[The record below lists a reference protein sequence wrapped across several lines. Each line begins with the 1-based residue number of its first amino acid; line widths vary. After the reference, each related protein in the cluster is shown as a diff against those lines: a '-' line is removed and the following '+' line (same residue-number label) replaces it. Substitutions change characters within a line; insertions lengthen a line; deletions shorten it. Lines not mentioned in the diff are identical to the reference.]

1 MTYSEW
7 QKKYGAKANQSKPAN
22 DVAKKAEEWHKKY
35 KPPRTTTTQA
45 AKPGVIVGTN
55 LNKQEQIARA
65 ADRLAPITNIAK
77 ADAGGL
83 MKNSGKVAYRNDGG
97 TRETR
102 LAEAN
107 AKNAAAKK
115 AAEDAA
121 KERDR
126 YRRTFDINAARERVK
141 ALQKARETAP
151 TTYALQEIND
161 KISAINADIYKAE
174 KVAEADRYNA
184 LPGNAD
190 YNEKS
195 GYIPSVVVGSN
206 REKSAVEKT
215 VGRLWGY
222 ESESSYRQGSRDKY
236 AVSEALNTGSVE
248 DKDAILHD
256 YINGAKY
263 AIEGVHYHD
272 AQVAGHPE
280 ALNETYRKYRLMTK
294 DELDLYNYIHNNEGG
309 ESAKRYL
316 SALENTLNSR
326 LGQTAA
332 AGLNDAQK
340 VALGLKA
347 GVDSFNTG
355 IKQMFTDD
363 VKPTTAT
370 QYAGQAAR
378 ENLGKGGQFA
388 YDFAQIVG
396 NMAPSIMLST
406 AMSAVGGAAGIGAL
420 ASAAPVVGSASMGMS
435 AYGNAYADM
444 MQRTGNKEK
453 SKAYAAL
460 VGASE
465 STLSYLLS
473 GISALGGKAVSAS
486 GVANAIESI
495 GNIYV
500 RTAAEFVK
508 TGVAEGIE
516 ESLQEYLE
524 PLFYSAVFGGD
535 YEAPEFKDAART
547 FLLAALSGGMFE
559 GGNIVSSEIATV
571 NNMYKEMYKEPAD
584 LEILVDKAFSLND
597 TKATE
602 LATAIQKKVEAGED
616 VSGAEIRKL
625 AERGAKVTNA
635 RGKAAIRSQTS
646 ADAATAIDFL
656 VRKHEASKTKKTGLE
671 TAAQEM
677 ERKTEG
683 VRRAD
688 AKRILENPTAR
699 DALKEYG
706 YKVDAEDQVA
716 SVRGAIKAMAEAG
729 IDGKTAVA
737 AVLKQDAKEAPT
749 DSVTAEVNTP
759 VSTANTTAENIPAE
773 GKFEGNTEV
782 MENGEGNLHLRYG
795 SERNDGADSS
805 VPVRSMEESA
815 GRDPGGKEI
824 RSRPRDEEAA
834 SLTYSEEVESKD
846 VIPGG
851 LNNKIRVL
859 KEGDTESTRKAKEY
873 AAERGLEL
881 VLFAGDNLHI
891 DKDGREVSARGA
903 IRDGKIYVRADHP
916 EFTADQIVR
925 HEIGH
930 DMIRNGEVDPDAV
943 RERLR
948 DILTPEQEDILV
960 GMYLEAY
967 AETGKTADEVWEEII
982 CDSLGDLN
990 IFNGEPLEEAAG
1002 ILLENTRIATEENI
1016 EERRTRGPPVEVL
1029 QHMADVNLAYDA
1041 ETDSVSMQ
1049 FSEETWRKSDYV
1061 TARNE
1066 VAEEMHNLL
1075 GVSIEKAKQ
1084 YIDDVN
1090 SVAAIIFTD
1099 PDRLSYQADPTG
1111 SPIVGN
1117 SEYNGISVDNN
1128 TMCPKRRTLA
1138 GTYDAIQK
1146 VLKNSVLTSNDYLE
1160 IRDMLKAKGYT
1171 VSCGLCYVEGSRTK
1185 LGEYAKIFVERYA
1198 KTNPDYVPTIAEV
1211 NTTDGQTMLRREH
1224 PEVMEAYEEFMNKG
1238 GVLQPGDKKV
1248 FATQN
1253 KPKLVRT
1260 SAAYDGQLLNIF
1272 KGKED
1277 RVKAMN
1283 FDGGLRI
1290 QSFSDFEIVHL
1301 IDMMQVVMDMSR
1313 CGLCGQ
1319 AYTKVIEFA
1328 QALGGTNIKI
1338 NLSLIAKG
1346 VDENGNLIFDDVEG
1360 MPYNEAM
1367 KLRNEYSENVGTVV
1381 VVFSNDQLAAAL
1393 KNPSIDFVLPFHRS
1407 QWRKSQFERLGLPGN
1422 IRDYTLYQ
1430 SDRIINPKTG
1440 RAVKLSRIKAVA
1452 EYTNDITG
1460 EAFTITNNIMPNQ
1473 YWDFSKDGKAN
1484 AKRYLDY
1491 INRNKLI
1498 PKFDF
1503 LLEKDGTKWVLP
1515 DNEVGQ
1521 NYWKLLIDFKMYDNK
1536 GKGSPQKPVV
1546 PKFNMDY
1553 AEKMLKDYEGGHD
1566 TLPVAQ
1572 DVVDEFL
1579 AKHKAGKTREVMH
1592 SSPVDAESAHVR
1604 DTAYG
1609 IRSNEETKAPI
1620 KVGKKGASV
1629 DNVQFSEELDT
1640 NQLAAEAF
1648 APIIEVSPDPEID
1661 IAIEKSG
1668 GKSFDGLR
1676 KYLVAMYAGKEFTMS
1691 DGIKASMDNT
1701 DAKKL
1706 SRANIEAKKETL
1718 GSFRKVIENARFDN
1732 SVNRASH
1739 DKYSSFRYYVAT
1751 IKYGDILQPIWIN
1764 VGMAKNDSTYHIY
1777 ALEDAKAEAYRRIS
1791 GDRAGLTKRHQLKY
1805 ASAKDSIPQSA
1816 EKSTENAEKT
1826 DFSEELTTLSDLR
1839 KDNERL
1845 RKQLAHW
1852 RNEVKTTDKPTV
1864 RRDDVEKLSRRLVR
1878 DYHLTVS
1885 AEEVTNIIEPLANLL
1900 AKNED
1905 VTWNQVRKIVEP
1917 AARQMVESA
1926 EVLNDDAWNEY
1937 KELRDFVKKQKIVL
1951 SPEEAS
1957 GIPDYADWRKQNGK
1971 IFGGISLGES
1981 NVGSIYDELSS
1992 KWGEFFNAESE
2003 KTDSDRMLRIVEV
2016 MNRLTPI
2023 YENPYDFNISAA
2035 TEYLADD
2042 IMDSMIS
2049 PDIRR
2054 VKTYADRANEKLKA
2068 AKQKRIDDLRKKTQ
2082 SANARAMRD
2091 RIIRHS
2097 SKLYQ
2102 DLGTI
2107 RKDRNI
2113 PDKLRAPVAAVLDA
2127 INFESKH
2134 TVVEDENGRRHIA
2147 PKGVEGDPTKRTEK
2161 FKDLK
2166 AAYRKLAKDG
2176 QLVIDPNIF
2185 NMKSDDGTLAEVIE
2199 MGDKRLDEMNVT
2211 ELQKVWDVIRS
2222 MEQTIT
2228 NWNKAF
2234 RAEKAESISEQAHE
2248 LERDNAHKK
2257 RKSELSVGGTVFKLL
2272 ETDILTPEAYFH
2284 RLGKRGDAIFR
2295 MLRNAQDDSI
2305 RVISEAVK
2313 FTVGYEDGKTKVKG
2327 VVSDEDVRKLKRIVY
2342 SVRLGGKDIKMTAA
2356 QLMELYA
2363 LTSREQGLM
2372 HILTGGIRLEAQD
2385 VGKIKKLDYEDV
2397 ISGITMDELN
2407 KAFKRLTEEQKKIII
2422 ALQKYAST
2430 KLSEYGNKATMEV
2443 YGVKK
2448 FTEENYWPIRTDS
2461 NDIVQEQATAEN
2473 EVTSVSNF
2481 GLSKATKPDAKTS
2494 VVIGSA
2500 FDTFANHTVQ
2510 MATYYGYLAALE
2522 DLNRIRNFSFGIGNG
2537 SVGDILNRVVGRGKQ
2552 GSKYLQTLM
2561 NDISAGVNNGDV
2573 DITIWDNFV
2582 RNYKAASV
2590 AANLRVIMQQPTA
2603 GLRAM
2608 SMINPKYFVGIDN
2621 PAKGFKTAMKY
2632 APIAQWKDWGYFET
2646 HTGRQI
2652 ENVLFNTD
2660 TALDKAKSAGMW
2672 AAGKADSITWGMIW
2686 NACERE
2692 TREKN
2697 PKLNGDP
2704 LYKKT
2709 AERFNDIIDRTQ
2721 VVDGVLQRPQVMRA
2735 SGQYTKLATSYMAE
2749 PLKTLNMYLSAL
2761 YDLRTARNSAEK
2773 KTASTQAIRTGLAL
2787 AVTGVVN
2794 AAVGTSI
2801 IDMLRDDDD
2810 EQTYWEKYVEALT
2823 GFTGDEKTFMDYA
2836 KSLTK
2841 GNLSD
2846 QFNPLGMIPFVK
2858 DVWSGIQGF
2867 AGKDIDEAVWN
2878 DIITAAYNLPKA
2890 FAGTSKKS
2898 LFNASLDFAG
2908 TVAAAFGLPLK
2919 NVKRDVLAFANL
2931 IVDGTGNSLMKY
2943 RYAKLTMNPSEN
2955 KKAFFAMMY
2964 DAYKNDKDAYEIIR
2978 KDLLREG
2985 FTEEDLDGGIKSGIK
3000 TAFDLSGYV
3009 EDKAKKNNYLYS
3021 ELEKLG
3027 GGKASNVMPDDM
3039 SPVITYKDDK
3049 DKEITVQLDEKEYAK
3064 FQKNVGDKAF
3074 EILKNT
3080 VGGAKWKS
3088 MTDDEKKSAIS
3099 YAYQIA
3105 RAYGKQNA
3113 SGYEADDKWLVKA
3126 LEKAEHADEIVT
3138 YKAMRM
3144 SYDKNNDGKLNAT
3157 ERNAAINAI
3166 AKTEEE
3172 KRLLRM
3178 LS

>member
-7 QKKYGAKANQSKPAN
+7 QKKYGSKAKQPKATES
-22 DVAKKAEEWHKKY
+22 VAKKAEEWHEKY

-45 AKPGVIVGTN
+45 AKPGVVSATN
-55 LNKQEQIARA
+55 LNKQEQLARA
-65 ADRLAPITNIAK
+65 ADRLAPITSIAK

-115 AAEDAA
+115 AAEDAE

-141 ALQKARETAP
+141 ELQKARDTAP
-151 TTYALQEIND
+151 TTYVLQEIND
-161 KISAINADIYKAE
+161 KISKINADIYKAE
-174 KVAEADRYNA
+174 KVAEADGYNA
-184 LPGNAD
+184 LPSNAD
-190 YNEKS
+190 FNEKS

-222 ESESSYRQGSRDKY
+222 ESESRYRQGSRDVH

-272 AQVAGHPE
+272 AQVAAHPE
-280 ALNETYRKYRLMTK
+280 ALNETYRKYRMMTK
-294 DELDLYNYIHNNEGG
+294 NEVDRYNYLHNTEGG

-355 IKQMFTDD
+355 IKQMFTED

-370 QYAGQAAR
+370 QYAGQTAR
-378 ENLGKGGQFA
+378 ENLGKSGQFA
-388 YDFAQIVG
+388 YDFAQLVG
-396 NMAPSIMLST
+396 NMAPSILLST
-406 AMSAVGGAAGIGAL
+406 AMTAVGGVAGIGAL

-473 GISALGGKAVSAS
+473 GVSALGGKAVSAS
-486 GVANAIESI
+486 RVAKAISAI
-495 GNIYV
+495 DNIYI
-500 RTAAEFVK
+500 RTAAEFAK
-508 TGVAEGIE
+508 AGISEGVE
-516 ESLQEYLE
+516 ETLQEYLE

-535 YEAPEFKDAART
+535 YEAPEFKDAARI
-547 FLLAALSGGMFE
+547 FLLAALSGVMFE
-559 GGNIVSSEIATV
+559 GGNIVSSAAANV
-571 NNMYKEMYKEPAD
+571 SA
-584 LEILVDKAFSLND
+584 AND
-597 TKATE
+597 TYKGMFPDGKSLTPLIDSAIEMNDKKLTKMATDIR
-602 LATAIQKKVEAGED
+602 AKVEAGED

-706 YKVDAEDQVA
+706 YKADAEDQVA

-729 IDGKTAVA
+729 VDGKTAVA

-749 DSVTAEVNTP
+749 DSVTAEENTP
-759 VSTANTTAENIPAE
+759 VPTADTTAENVPAE

-805 VPVRSMEESA
+805 VPVRSMEESTR
-815 GRDPGGKEI
+815 RDSGGEEI

-846 VIPGG
+846 IIPGG

-881 VLFAGDNLHI
+881 VLFAGDNLHV
-891 DKDGREVSARGA
+891 DKDGRDVSARGA
-903 IRDGKIYVRADHP
+903 IRDGKVYVRADHP

-967 AETGKTADEVWEEII
+967 TETGKTADEVWEEII

-990 IFNGEPLEEAAG
+990 IFNGEPLEQAAG

-1016 EERRTRGPPVEVL
+1016 EERRTRGPPAES
-1029 QHMADVNLAYDA
+1029 A
-1041 ETDSVSMQ
+1041 ETQ
-1049 FSEETWRKSDYV
+1049 FSEEKKISAKKEKTDVITIGMSDSERAEILSKKVVKAPVYLGEADDLIERERSTKSEERAIAKD
-1061 TARNE
+1061 ALLRI
-1066 VAEEMHNLL
+1066 AEEFGAFGKLDVDDIDVQVTLSKKNLRESSYKGANEEQIAKLLPVLRESVKSAIGIEAHDNRYFYDGTTASFSELL
-1075 GVSIEKAKQ
+1075 GAYVDGNNIIPIRYGLKHINDGQNVLYIVVDQPGFAIPKQKNKTGVVEAHPIQNGVVRTTRPVYEISIPQISKNVNTKDILRYLPDDFLSENQRAIKWEGIAETIQ
-1084 YIDDVN
+1084 Y
-1090 SVAAIIFTD
+1090 T
-1099 PDRLSYQADPTG
+1099 
-1111 SPIVGN
+1111 
-1117 SEYNGISVDNN
+1117 NN
-1128 TMCPKRRTLA
+1128 
-1138 GTYDAIQK
+1138 
-1146 VLKNSVLTSNDYLE
+1146 KND
-1160 IRDMLKAKGYT
+1160 
-1171 VSCGLCYVEGSRTK
+1171 
-1185 LGEYAKIFVERYA
+1185 ERYA
-1198 KTNPDYVPTIAEV
+1198 KYI
-1211 NTTDGQTMLRREH
+1211 RS
-1224 PEVMEAYEEFMNKG
+1224 
-1238 GVLQPGDKKV
+1238 
-1248 FATQN
+1248 QN
-1253 KPKLVRT
+1253 KPALEDMVNTAAKAAEYDYDAYHGTNQGDFRKFDWEKTQRADGGFYGRGHYFTKSKSIAEQYGNRIVKVKLKLGKTFVW
-1260 SAAYDGQLLNIF
+1260 SDEVNSY
-1272 KGKED
+1272 KGK
-1277 RVKAMN
+1277 RPP
-1283 FDGGLRI
+1283 
-1290 QSFSDFEIVHL
+1290 EI
-1301 IDMMQVVMDMSR
+1301 
-1313 CGLCGQ
+1313 
-1319 AYTKVIEFA
+1319 
-1328 QALGGTNIKI
+1328 
-1338 NLSLIAKG
+1338 
-1346 VDENGNLIFDDVEG
+1346 
-1360 MPYNEAM
+1360 
-1367 KLRNEYSENVGTVV
+1367 
-1381 VVFSNDQLAAAL
+1381 
-1393 KNPSIDFVLPFHRS
+1393 
-1407 QWRKSQFERLGLPGN
+1407 
-1422 IRDYTLYQ
+1422 
-1430 SDRIINPKTG
+1430 
-1440 RAVKLSRIKAVA
+1440 LSRNIVSRINMAKIFPDIFANKVMSYW
-1452 EYTNDITG
+1452 EYDP
-1460 EAFTITNNIMPNQ
+1460 A
-1473 YWDFSKDGKAN
+1473 KD
-1484 AKRYLDY
+1484 
-1491 INRNKLI
+1491 
-1498 PKFDF
+1498 
-1503 LLEKDGTKWVLP
+1503 
-1515 DNEVGQ
+1515 
-1521 NYWKLLIDFKMYDNK
+1521 
-1536 GKGSPQKPVV
+1536 
-1546 PKFNMDY
+1546 
-1553 AEKMLKDYEGGHD
+1553 
-1566 TLPVAQ
+1566 
-1572 DVVDEFL
+1572 
-1579 AKHKAGKTREVMH
+1579 
-1592 SSPVDAESAHVR
+1592 
-1604 DTAYG
+1604 
-1609 IRSNEETKAPI
+1609 
-1620 KVGKKGASV
+1620 
-1629 DNVQFSEELDT
+1629 DNVQKNIKWSDLENIVNKLSEGLTLTSYADGTYRWHTEGKFWDVPVGESYASKAEAETGKFFAAINALKEKYDGLLSSLTFDDQTTYTQEYGSEITDALKAMGYQSAMDTPEGGEIVVFDSNRIKSADAITYDENDNVIPISERFNDETDDMYFSEELSLRERKEHNRLAVEHFGKTNKWDETGYILLDGTRLDFSGRHDGAPGGYRTVDHRDIRDALGEDYGGDDYSGGMVQFMSEGNIRVMPESDGLNLSVMPTKEQERAIDMFVTRKRGEIILDLDDT
-1640 NQLAAEAF
+1640 NGNTLSSVEYPRGTSASRVIADIHRFFEEGS
-1648 APIIEVSPDPEID
+1648 APRVS
-1661 IAIEKSG
+1661 S
-1668 GKSFDGLR
+1668 
-1676 KYLVAMYAGKEFTMS
+1676 VAMFH
-1691 DGIKASMDNT
+1691 
-1701 DAKKL
+1701 DA
-1706 SRANIEAKKETL
+1706 
-1718 GSFRKVIENARFDN
+1718 
-1732 SVNRASH
+1732 
-1739 DKYSSFRYYVAT
+1739 
-1751 IKYGDILQPIWIN
+1751 
-1764 VGMAKNDSTYHIY
+1764 
-1777 ALEDAKAEAYRRIS
+1777 
-1791 GDRAGLTKRHQLKY
+1791 
-1805 ASAKDSIPQSA
+1805 
-1816 EKSTENAEKT
+1816 

-1845 RKQLAHW
+1845 RKQLTHW

-1885 AEEVTNIIEPLANLL
+1885 AEEVTNIVEPLANLL

-1917 AARQMVESA
+1917 AARQMIESA
-1926 EVLNDDAWNEY
+1926 EVLNDESWNEY
-1937 KELRDFVKKQKIVL
+1937 RDLREFIKKQKIVM
-1951 SPEEAS
+1951 SPAEAS
-1957 GIPDYADWRKQNGK
+1957 SIADFNAWKKLNGK
-1971 IFGGISLGES
+1971 IFGGIALGES
-1981 NVGSIYDELSS
+1981 NVDSIYDELSS

-2054 VKTYADRANEKLKA
+2054 VKTYADRANARLKA

-2113 PDKLRAPVAAVLDA
+2113 PEELRAPVAAVLDA

-2134 TVVEDENGRRHIA
+2134 TVVEDENGRRHVA
-2147 PKGVEGDPTKRTEK
+2147 PKGVEGEPTKRTEK

-2166 AAYRKLAKDG
+2166 AVYRELAKKG

-2185 NMKSDDGTLAEVIE
+2185 NMKGDDGTLAEVIE

-2248 LERDNAHKK
+2248 LERDNAQKK
-2257 RKSELSVGGTVFKLL
+2257 RKSELSVGGKVFKLL

-2305 RVISEAVK
+2305 RVISETVK

-2327 VVSDEDVRKLKRIVY
+2327 VVSDEDVRKLKRVVY

-2385 VGKIKKLDYEDV
+2385 IGKIKKLDYEDV

-2407 KAFKRLTEEQKKIII
+2407 NAFKKLTEEQKKIII

-2481 GLSKATKPDAKTS
+2481 GMSKATKPDAKTS
-2494 VVIGSA
+2494 VVIGNA

-2561 NDISAGVNNGDV
+2561 NDISAGVNKGDV
-2573 DITIWDNFV
+2573 DITIWNNFV
-2582 RNYKAASV
+2582 GNYKAASV
-2590 AANLRVIMQQPTA
+2590 AANLRVVMQQPTA

-2660 TALDKAKSAGMW
+2660 SSLDKAKSAGMW

-2686 NACERE
+2686 NACVRE
-2692 TREKN
+2692 TRENN

-2709 AERFNDIIDRTQ
+2709 AERFNDIINRTQ

-2735 SGQYTKLATSYMAE
+2735 SGLHTKLATSFMAE
-2749 PLKTLNMYLSAL
+2749 PLKTLNMFLSSL
-2761 YDLRTARNSAEK
+2761 YDVRTARNSAEK

-2787 AVTGVVN
+2787 AITGVVN

-2801 IDMLRDDDD
+2801 ADMLRDDDD

-2823 GFTGDEKTFMDYA
+2823 GFTGDEKTFIDYA
-2836 KSLTK
+2836 KALAK

-2846 QFNPLGMIPFVK
+2846 QFNPLGMLPYVK

-2867 AGKDIDEAVWN
+2867 AGKDIDDAVWN

-2890 FAGTSKKS
+2890 FADTSKKS
-2898 LFNASLDFAG
+2898 LFTASLDFAG

-2943 RYAKLTMNPSEN
+2943 RYAKLMMNPSEN
-2955 KKAFFAMMY
+2955 KEAFLAMMY

-3021 ELEKLG
+3021 ELEQLG

-3064 FQKNVGDKAF
+3064 FQKDVGDKAF

-3144 SYDKNNDGKLNAT
+3144 SYDKNKDGKLNAT